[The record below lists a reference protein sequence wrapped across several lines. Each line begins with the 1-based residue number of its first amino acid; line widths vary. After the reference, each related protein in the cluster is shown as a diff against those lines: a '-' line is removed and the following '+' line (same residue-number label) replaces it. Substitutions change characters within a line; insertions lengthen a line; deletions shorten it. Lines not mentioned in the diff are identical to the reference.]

1 MPTRELVA
9 FALGPLVL
17 AAILWLPPWV
27 FQALVAGAVIL
38 AAHELAGMARAH
50 QVAFNRWLPLLAVAA
65 VLVSAWRFGWVGL
78 AVAVTG
84 TLTLLPAA
92 QLALPERPRG
102 GLTGAAVA
110 CFAALY
116 LGVGG
121 AFLGWLRAL
130 PTPEIAGRLTVFFL
144 LCIWFGDS
152 GAYYVGRSFG
162 RHRMAPRVSPK
173 KTWEGLA
180 GGTLATFAAA
190 AAMKLLLVPQL
201 GWSDAMALATI
212 LTVTAPVG
220 DLVESLF
227 KRETGVKDSST
238 LLFDHGGFLDR
249 TDSVLF
255 SAPPVVLFLLA
266 RGLIG

>member
-27 FQALVAGAVIL
+27 FLALVAVAVLL
-38 AAHELAGMARAH
+38 ATHELAGMARAH
-50 QVAFNRWLPLLAVAA
+50 QLAFNRCLPLLAVTA
-65 VLVSAWRFGWVGL
+65 VLVSSWRFGWVGL
-78 AVAVTG
+78 AVATTG
-84 TLTLLPAA
+84 TLALLPAA
-92 QLALPERPRG
+92 QLAHPERPRG

-121 AFLGWLRAL
+121 TFLGWLRTL
-130 PTPEIAGRLTVFFL
+130 PSPEVAGRLTVFFL

-152 GAYYVGRSFG
+152 GAYYVGRTLG

-180 GGTLATFAAA
+180 GGTLTTLAVA
-190 AAMKLLLVPQL
+190 AAMKPLLVPQL
-201 GWSDAMALATI
+201 GWWDAMAVAAI
-212 LTVTAPVG
+212 LTVAAPVG

-238 LLFDHGGFLDR
+238 LLLGHGGFLDR

-255 SAPPVVLFLLA
+255 GAPPVVLFLLG